1 MGFILDSLLTDEL
14 IENTYLYCWKRVANK
29 DDARDIAQEIVIDA
43 MIVLRSGKKIDNFY
57 GLYWNIASH
66 KVVDFYRHKKP
77 VKISLDDVENVLL
90 GFDKSLGDYVY
101 QEEID
106 NLTKSMNRLA
116 SIHRDILVRFYVK
129 NQSVKEISS
138 ALSIPTGT
146 VTKRLSDAR
155 KKLKESYEDMEN
167 QKNEKNESQIEDYY
181 LKFTGAAYNAFE
193 AVSGLL
199 DHQILL
205 VCREQ
210 AKNITEIAKEVDAPP
225 IFVEESV
232 NRLVKADLMFEKEKG
247 RFLTDFIFIPKKIDY
262 EAICRS
268 RKLAREMKFQ
278 ERYFEILN
286 GMKDEILAED
296 FYGNNFDWEYLLP
309 YFIIRSNREFRKVLS
324 GDYIRE
330 KYITDH
336 YDRIWRHFFAVA
348 YYGEEPAGDP
358 DKENII
364 GPGYNYNVL
373 YDLKSG
379 HIEVHNTINTMKYV
393 REDKNYELNMDRYD
407 WINNENI
414 ALYKKITENP
424 AVEINKNEEEYLAE
438 FLSKGVVEKTAEGY
452 RGTVPVIPFSLVD
465 KWCKT
470 WSEKFHNLAI
480 EFTEALYQDQKDFV
494 LPLIRKDLRFAST
507 WSFFPISFDLDSVLM
522 EFAIDKGM
530 VRFEEGLNNSCTAL
544 VVLVEKF

>member
-1 MGFILDSLLTDEL
+1 M
-14 IENTYLYCWKRVANK
+14 ANK

-90 GFDKSLGDYVY
+90 GFDKSLGDYVQ

-106 NLTKSMNRLA
+106 NLAKSMNQLA

-199 DHQILL
+199 DRQILL

-210 AKNITEIAKEVDAPP
+210 AKNIAEIAKEVDAPP

-232 NRLVKADLMFEKEKG
+232 NRLVKTDLMFEKEKG
-247 RFLTDFIFIPKKIDY
+247 RFLTDFIFIPKKINY
-262 EAICRS
+262 KAICRS

-296 FYGNNFDWEYLLP
+296 FYGNNFDWEYLLT

-336 YDRIWRHFFAVA
+336 YDRIWRHFFVVA
-348 YYGEEPAGDP
+348 YYGEEPARDP

-424 AVEINKNEEEYLAE
+424 AVEINKNEEEYLAD
-438 FLSKGVVEKTAEGY
+438 FLSKGVIEKTDEGY

-470 WSEKFHNLAI
+470 WSEKIHNLAI

-494 LPLIRKDLRFAST
+494 LPLIRNDLRFAST
-507 WSFFPISFDLDSVLM
+507 WFFFPISFDLDSVLM

-544 VVLVEKF
+544 VVLVEK